1 MLTDEQVETYL
12 RCRIGETSQRC
23 KKCMNFEQWDDDM
36 QCEFGPEQAKALLS
50 DRAELVEKTEWLE
63 ATLTATREQLA
74 ERKPTVHPAVG
85 LRFCGEEKFKFGA
98 GGLVY
103 EVLADGVLVT
113 GNDLAGTEMQ
123 RVFDHGREYE
133 RRQG

>member
-1 MLTDEQVETYL
+1 MKP
-12 RCRIGETSQRC
+12 GEFVGADGQR
-23 KKCMNFEQWDDDM
+23 WWLD
-36 QCEFGPEQAKALLS
+36 GVALHRQDGSGAACFYPADPDFPAAAAALQS
-50 DRAELVEKTEWLE
+50 LLP
-63 ATLTATREQLA
+63 
-74 ERKPTVHPAVG
+74 KPTVHPAVG